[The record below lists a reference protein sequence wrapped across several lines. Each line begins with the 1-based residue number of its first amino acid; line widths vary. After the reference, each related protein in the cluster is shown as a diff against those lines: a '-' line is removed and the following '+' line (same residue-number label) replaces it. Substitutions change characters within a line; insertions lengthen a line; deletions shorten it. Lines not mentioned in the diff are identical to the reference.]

1 MLPESSLVKDWC
13 HICRAMLTIS
23 SEVIFPLCL
32 TFFLLLS
39 VLQQF
44 SEGFDDQGRGRRH
57 CLNMG
62 LSVLSGQFH
71 HNPQT
76 LATLAALVMSSP
88 TCFWRQAQGADL
100 GGQSRHGTSA
110 PRVHDSDLL
119 GVELWGHRGGGWRMN
134 PDSG

>member
-1 MLPESSLVKDWC
+1 M
-13 HICRAMLTIS
+13 
-23 SEVIFPLCL
+23 
-32 TFFLLLS
+32 LLS
-39 VLQQF
+39 VSQRF
-44 SEGFDDQGRGRRH
+44 SEGFNDQGGGRRH
-57 CLNMG
+57 CLNLG